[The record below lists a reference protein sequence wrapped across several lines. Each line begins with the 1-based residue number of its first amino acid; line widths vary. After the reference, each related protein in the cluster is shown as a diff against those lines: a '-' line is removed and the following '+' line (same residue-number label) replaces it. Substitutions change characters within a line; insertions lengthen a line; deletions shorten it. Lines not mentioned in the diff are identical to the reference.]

1 MLLDLIL
8 ILLILIIGFI
18 GYKVGFLVTII
29 KFASLIGGLILAIVL
44 VKPTTNFVT
53 EIGLDNS
60 LETRIY
66 ENITT
71 SEAFVK
77 YSDSGA
83 GVEGVS
89 LLLEELGIP
98 GFLSDMI
105 ADKLY
110 QEIDL
115 EGIAVQISDTVSYS
129 ITSII
134 VFLCLLLL
142 SSFAFWILKKVVSKT
157 RDSVG
162 FIRVTDGLLGVIFY
176 EILFI
181 FILYLVL
188 MVIGFIW
195 SGLPADNSFAV
206 FLTEQLHL
214 EDGKFGLTKYF
225 YQNNIIKNF
234 FELIL

>member
-8 ILLILIIGFI
+8 ILLILLIGFI

-29 KFASLIGGLILAIVL
+29 KFASLVGGLILAIVL

-53 EIGLDNS
+53 DIGLDNA

-71 SEAFVK
+71 SDAFVK
-77 YSDSGA
+77 YADSGS
-83 GVEGVS
+83 GVEGVTE
-89 LLLEELGIP
+89 LLEELGIP
-98 GFLSDMI
+98 GFLSEMI

-110 QEIDL
+110 TEIDL
-115 EGIAVQISDTVSYS
+115 YGIATEISDTISYA
-129 ITSII
+129 ITSVI
-134 VFLCLLLL
+134 VFICLLLF
-142 SSFAFWILKKVVSKT
+142 SSLAFWILKKIVSKT

-162 FIRVTDGLLGVIFY
+162 FIRVTDGLVGIVFY
-176 EILFI
+176 EII
-181 FILYLVL
+181 FVFVIYLILLI
-188 MVIGFIW
+188 IGFIW
-195 SGLPADNSFAV
+195 TGLPADSGFAV

-214 EDGKFGLTKYF
+214 EDDKFGLAKYF

-234 FELIL
+234 FDLIF